1 MRHNTRARRTPANI
15 HLGSYIRRRRPIH
28 IYIVGYVCFV
38 VISYIF
44 GYTFCYCKILAR
56 GLDLDFWLPGLG
68 ADTLWCVH
76 ESGRV
81 AAWHLGPNIT
91 KCLLTTCPHPD
102 TATVVRGRV
111 VGVWQYNHRQAG
123 RRTIKSRT
131 GCVQEQQQQQQ
142 ETQTDA
148 FPDEECCMCVSFSA
162 RLLCCVSVVLSKD
175 QPTNT
180 EIRGCCSSSNTNKPN
195 MNLSGGVCLRYIG
208 VQTDVLLYVSLSV
221 V

>member
-1 MRHNTRARRTPANI
+1 MQEEPRPTYTWDPTYDNDE
-15 HLGSYIRRRRPIH
+15 RPIH

-131 GCVQEQQQQQQ
+131 GCVQEQQ

>member
-44 GYTFCYCKILAR
+44 GYTFVTAKYLHGGWTWTFGSLVWVR
-56 GLDLDFWLPGLG
+56 
-68 ADTLWCVH
+68 TLCGVCT
-76 ESGRV
+76 RV

-208 VQTDVLLYVSLSV
+208 VQTDVLLYVTLSV